1 MGLFNQGAAPMGILD
16 RALTGNIY
24 VEQSL
29 AYMNEGDKDGYNV
42 LKWDIQN
49 VLEAYSDN
57 PTFADG
63 HQKANYKR
71 ALVKVQS
78 KEKFN
83 PASYEQFWRSY
94 QPDGLFIWQELPTEV
109 QSTME
114 NLFLGS
120 SVEATEDALTNGSST
135 IVGLI
140 PQYLSQDYTVL
151 NGTSPTSTQIVEN
164 TTIAF
169 RANAGGTGDNL
180 GVALT
185 TANIF
190 DKIEILIRNQT
201 TAMRKRKN
209 RRFMINNAT
218 ADIIGEAQRL
228 NLNYKGVDVTEEGI
242 LRYAGYEFVQ
252 NTSFPDNT
260 ILFCSMSGDMKT
272 DAYQLGTSTTADF
285 NNLHVARISQFSAEY
300 GMLLT
305 FALDIFVVRPEE
317 SCFYSDQAT
326 IA

>member
-29 AYMNEGDKDGYNV
+29 AYMNEGDK
-42 LKWDIQN
+42 
-49 VLEAYSDN
+49 
-57 PTFADG
+57 DG

-120 SVEATEDALTNGSST
+120 SVEATEDALTNGSAT

-140 PQYLSQDYTVL
+140 PQYLS
-151 NGTSPTSTQIVEN
+151 
-164 TTIAF
+164 
-169 RANAGGTGDNL
+169 
-180 GVALT
+180 LT
-185 TANIF
+185 
-190 DKIEILIRNQT
+190 RS
-201 TAMRKRKN
+201 
-209 RRFMINNAT
+209 
-218 ADIIGEAQRL
+218 
-228 NLNYKGVDVTEEGI
+228 
-242 LRYAGYEFVQ
+242 RY
-252 NTSFPDNT
+252 
-260 ILFCSMSGDMKT
+260 
-272 DAYQLGTSTTADF
+272 
-285 NNLHVARISQFSAEY
+285 
-300 GMLLT
+300 
-305 FALDIFVVRPEE
+305 
-317 SCFYSDQAT
+317 
-326 IA
+326 